1 MRPQKSIMYLVFI
14 TALFVALPQQTV
26 AGENFTV
33 YTSNYPLTYFAER
46 IGREHINVVFPA
58 PPDVDPA
65 FWTPDSD
72 TIRAFQQADLII
84 LNGAGYE
91 KWLKKVSLPL
101 SRRTVDTS
109 RAFKEKL
116 IFAEATVTHNHGPG
130 GDHSHTGTAFT
141 TWLDFS
147 LAIQQAQSIY
157 EALSR
162 KDPGHKGD
170 FERNFK
176 SLKTDLTIL
185 DEEMTGI
192 TTTHP
197 GLPLVASHP
206 IYQYMARRYN
216 LNLKMVLWEPDTEPG
231 KAEWNYLQ
239 KIVKSHPASWMI
251 WEDDPLPESV
261 KRLQKMNIESQV
273 FSPCFSRPQQGD
285 FLSVMKQNVKNMG
298 LLFN

>member
-1 MRPQKSIMYLVFI
+1 MRPQKSIIYLVFI
-14 TALFVALPQQTV
+14 TALFVALPRQTV
-26 AGENFTV
+26 AGEKLIV

-65 FWTPDSD
+65 FWMPDSD

-91 KWLKKVSLPL
+91 KWLKMVSLPML
-101 SRRTVDTS
+101 RTVDTS

-116 IFAEATVTHNHGPG
+116 IFTEAIVTHNHGPQ

-147 LAIQQAQSIY
+147 LAIQQAQAIY

-170 FERNFK
+170 FERNLK
-176 SLKTDLTIL
+176 SLKTDLTLL
-185 DEEMTGI
+185 DEEMTSM

-216 LNLKMVLWEPDTEPG
+216 LNLKMVLWEPGTEPG
-231 KAEWNYLQ
+231 KAEWNHLQ
-239 KIVKSHPASWMI
+239 KLVKSHPASWMI

-261 KRLQKMNIESQV
+261 KRLQRMNIESQV
-273 FSPCFSRPQQGD
+273 FSPCFSRPQQGN
-285 FLSVMKQNVKNMG
+285 FLSVMKQNVKNMA